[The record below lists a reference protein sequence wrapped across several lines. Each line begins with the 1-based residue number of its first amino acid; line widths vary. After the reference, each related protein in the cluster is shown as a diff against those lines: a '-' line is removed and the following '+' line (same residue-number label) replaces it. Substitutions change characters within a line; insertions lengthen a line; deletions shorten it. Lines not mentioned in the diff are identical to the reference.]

1 MCGIAGYFSKNN
13 FFSTD
18 NLYAMANA
26 IKHRGPDAEGF
37 FFDEVIG
44 LGHRRL
50 SIIDLSENGNQPI
63 HSHNNRYAM
72 VYNGEVYNY
81 PDIATEIKLSRNS
94 SVKFNSTSDTE
105 IILEAFV
112 EWGVDFVDKLNGMFA
127 IAIYDKQEQEL
138 FVFRDRL
145 GIKPLYYFWNGGDF
159 AFSSELKS
167 LALLNQIGKEI
178 NNESVYYYLHTGFIP
193 APNSIYKNVKKLSPG
208 CYLHISKKGINIE
221 KYWDLKS
228 HLKTDVVESEKNAL
242 IRLSDLLTSSVQFQ
256 MRSDVPFGIFLSGG
270 IDSSLIA
277 AMAVNLSRGVGVN
290 TFSIGFEENRF
301 NESKYAKSIAKY
313 LRTNHHEFI
322 LSHKDAIDLID
333 KIFYAYDEPF
343 ADSSAIPTMLVSK
356 MARQHVTVALSGDGG
371 DELFFGYGSY
381 LWAKRLN
388 NPLIELNR
396 KPIAYAL
403 NKLSN
408 KYKRAALMFQYPDKR
423 EVNSHILS
431 QEQYFFSR
439 YELDKLMSKPFD
451 KIISNILD
459 ISNWTYNRK
468 LTEMEKQAMF
478 DLYYY
483 LPADLLT
490 KVDRAS
496 MQYSLEARVPYLDH
510 RIVEFAINISPQL
523 KFKNNTPK
531 YLLKE
536 ILYQYIPEK
545 FFDRPKQGFAVP
557 IEDWLKKDLLHL
569 IHDNLSKENV
579 ERYNLVNFEQVNFY
593 VKEFLSGKS
602 YYYNR
607 VWSLILL
614 HDWLKKSNA

>member
-13 FFSTD
+13 FFSLD
-18 NLYAMANA
+18 NLYSMSNA
-26 IKHRGPDAEGF
+26 IKHRGPDADGF
-37 FFDEVIG
+37 FVDDVIG
-44 LGHRRL
+44 FAHRRL

-63 HSHNNRYAM
+63 HSHNNRYVM
-72 VYNGEVYNY
+72 VYNGEVYNF
-81 PDIATEIKLSRNS
+81 PDIASEVKLSRKS
-94 SVKFNSTSDTE
+94 PLAFNSTSDSE

-127 IAIYDKQEQEL
+127 IAIYDKQEKEL

-145 GIKPLYYFWNGGDF
+145 GIKPVYYFWNGSDF

-167 LALLNQIGKEI
+167 LAQLNQIGKQI
-178 NNESVYYYLHTGFIP
+178 NNDSVYYYLHTGFIP
-193 APNSIYKNVKKLSPG
+193 APKSIYENIQKLVAGS
-208 CYLHISKKGINIE
+208 YLHISKNGINIE

-228 HLKTDVVESEKNAL
+228 QLKTDVIESEKNAL

-277 AMAVNLSRGVGVN
+277 ALAVNLSRGVGVN

-333 KIFYAYDEPF
+333 NIFYAYDEPF

-356 MARQHVTVALSGDGG
+356 MASKHVTVALSGDGG

-388 NPLIELNR
+388 NPIIDFNR
-396 KPIAYAL
+396 KPIAYFL
-403 NKLSN
+403 NHLSN
-408 KYKRAALMFQYPDKR
+408 KYKRGALMFQYPHKR

-431 QEQYFFSR
+431 QEQYFFTR

-459 ISNWTYNRK
+459 ISNWTYNRNM
-468 LTEMEKQAMF
+468 TEMEKQALF
-478 DLYYY
+478 DLNFY
-483 LPADLLT
+483 LPDDLLT

-496 MQYSLEARVPYLDH
+496 MQFSLEARVPYLDH
-510 RIVEFAINISPQL
+510 RIVEFAINVSPQL

-536 ILYQYIPEK
+536 ILYQYVPEK

-557 IEDWLKKDLLHL
+557 IENWLKKDLLHL
-569 IHDNLSKENV
+569 IHDNLSKENI

-593 VKEFLSGKS
+593 VKEFLNGKS

-607 VWSLILL
+607 VWALILL